1 MQTSSSGQE
10 VCSPTVMRPCMAQPK
25 STINHSGRL
34 LLQMLTNA
42 PGFVSPRA
50 APLASSSSR
59 LCLASAIAW
68 RVRANSARPQPI
80 SVARW

>member
-1 MQTSSSGQE
+1 
-10 VCSPTVMRPCMAQPK
+10 MAQPK

-50 APLASSSSR
+50 SSSSR

-68 RVRANSARPQPI
+68 QVRANSARPQPI